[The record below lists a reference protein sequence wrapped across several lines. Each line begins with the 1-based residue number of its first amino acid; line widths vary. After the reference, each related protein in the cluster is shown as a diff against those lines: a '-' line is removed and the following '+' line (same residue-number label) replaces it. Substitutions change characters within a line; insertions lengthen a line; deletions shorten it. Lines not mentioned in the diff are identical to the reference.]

1 MNNQE
6 FKQSVSDA
14 IDKLEKQ
21 GKVSVRFT
29 ENGNDGCF
37 YYDEQN
43 NTCCIVGMMM
53 PNDNVRKA
61 ADCNQYDSSIM
72 AMYGDHSLDWVEQF
86 TLEQVKFLAKLQQL
100 HDTFKIGD
108 SFSDL
113 ISSMRKKLETYDQ

>member
-21 GKVSVRFT
+21 GKVSVRFI
-29 ENGNDGCF
+29 ENGYASCF

-53 PNDNVRKA
+53 PNNNVRKA
-61 ADCNQYDSSIM
+61 ADDNEFDSSIIP
-72 AMYGDHSLDWVEQF
+72 MYEDGSLEWVQQF
-86 TLEQVKFLAKLQQL
+86 TLEQVDFLAKLQQL
-100 HDTFKIGD
+100 HDTFKLGD

-113 ISSMRKKLETYDQ
+113 ISIMRKKVGNL

>member
-6 FKQSVSDA
+6 FKQSVSGA

-37 YYDEQN
+37 YYDEKN

-53 PNDNVRKA
+53 PNNDVRKE
-61 ADCNQYDSSIM
+61 ADDNEFGSGIIYMYKYGSIEW
-72 AMYGDHSLDWVEQF
+72 AQQF
-86 TLEQVKFLAKLQQL
+86 TLQQVNFLAKLQRL
-100 HDTFKIGD
+100 HDAFELGD

-113 ISSMRKKLETYDQ
+113 ISSMRKELETYDQ

>member
-6 FKQSVSDA
+6 FKQYVSDA

-21 GKVSVRFT
+21 GKVSIRFT

-61 ADCNQYDSSIM
+61 ADDYKFDASIIYMYKDGSSEW
-72 AMYGDHSLDWVEQF
+72 AQQF
-86 TLEQVKFLAKLQQL
+86 TLKQVNFLAKLQRL
-100 HDTFKIGD
+100 HDTFRIDD

-113 ISSMRKKLETYDQ
+113 ISSMRKRLEIYDQ